1 MTEFINQD
9 YSGAWFRNSYF
20 EGARLRGAYLVDA
33 EIDGD
38 IRGLRINGV
47 DVAPLVEAELNRRY
61 PERVK
66 MKPVDAAGYREAYA
80 ILERLW
86 AGTVER
92 ARTLPPELLDER
104 VDGEYSFIETLRHL
118 IFATD
123 AWVLRAV
130 LGDPAPYS
138 PLGLP
143 HDEMEPMP
151 GVIPWDRSVRPS
163 LDEVLSVRRE
173 RAVAVRQLLEDFDLE
188 GVTTP
193 VEAPG
198 YPPTKAYEVRRCL
211 GAILTEEWEHRMFAE
226 RDLDA
231 LTGR

>member
-9 YSGAWFRNSYF
+9 FSGAWFRNGLF
-20 EGARLRGAYLVDA
+20 EGARFRGAYLVNA

-38 IRGLRINGV
+38 IRGLRVNGV

-61 PERVK
+61 PERAR
-66 MKPVDAAGYREAYA
+66 MKPVDAQGFREAYA

-92 ARTLPPELLDER
+92 ARALRPELLHER
-104 VDGEYSFIETLRHL
+104 VDGEFSFIETLRHL

-123 AWVLRAV
+123 VWVLRAV
-130 LGDPAPYS
+130 LGDPSPYS

-143 HDEMEPMP
+143 HDEMEEMP
-151 GVIPWDRSVRPS
+151 GVVPWDRSVRPS
-163 LDEVLSVRRE
+163 LNEVLVVRRE
-173 RAVAVRQLLEDFDLE
+173 RADVVRQLLEDFDLE

-193 VEAPG
+193 VDAPG
-198 YPPTKAYEVRRCL
+198 YPPPAAYPVRRCL
-211 GAILTEEWEHRMFAE
+211 GAILTEEWEHRLFAE

>member
-9 YSGAWFRNSYF
+9 FSGAWFRNGWF
-20 EGARLRGAYLVDA
+20 EGARFRGAYLVDA
-33 EIDGD
+33 EIDGE
-38 IRGLRINGV
+38 IRGLRVNGV
-47 DVAPLVEAELNRRY
+47 EVAPLVEAELNRRY

-66 MKPVDAAGYREAYA
+66 MKPVDADGFREAYA

-92 ARTLPPELLDER
+92 ARALPPELLHER
-104 VDGEYSFIETLRHL
+104 VDGEFSFIETLRHL
-118 IFATD
+118 VFVTD

-130 LGDPAPYS
+130 LGDPSPYWS
-138 PLGLP
+138 SGLP
-143 HDEMEPMP
+143 HDEMPAMP
-151 GVIPWDRSVRPS
+151 GVIPADRSARPS
-163 LDEVLSVRRE
+163 LDEVLVVRRE
-173 RAVAVRQLLEDFDLE
+173 RAVAVRQLLEDFDFD

-193 VEAPG
+193 VDAPG
-198 YPPTKAYEVRRCL
+198 YPPPAAYPLRRCL
-211 GAILTEEWEHRMFAE
+211 GAIVNEEWEHRLFAE